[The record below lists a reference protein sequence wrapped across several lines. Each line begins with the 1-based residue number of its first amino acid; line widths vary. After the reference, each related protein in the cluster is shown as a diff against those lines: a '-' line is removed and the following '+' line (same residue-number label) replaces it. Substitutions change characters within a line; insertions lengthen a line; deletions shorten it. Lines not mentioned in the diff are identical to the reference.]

1 MKLTLFL
8 FALVLI
14 TATSSAYEE
23 GWHDSAKC
31 DPCHNTILPETQ
43 SDELM
48 DGCGCHYITP
58 GSEWTTKVD
67 IEIVKTL
74 HSVETCMKCHLNSKA
89 SLTEEN
95 IHRLHT
101 GIDCELCHGDSTV
114 TRPDIL
120 RCDSCHGSNIHGT
133 HKEKLDEACEACHG
147 EYGKDATLTYS
158 DDLLSKGFTEK
169 CREIPTII
177 DVLRFILNPEKL

>member
-1 MKLTLFL
+1 MKLTILL
-8 FALVLI
+8 ITIVMI
-14 TATSSAYEE
+14 TATSGAYEE

-31 DPCHNTILPETQ
+31 DPCHNTILPEIQ
-43 SDELM
+43 STELM
-48 DGCGCHYITP
+48 DGCLCHYITP

-67 IEIVKTL
+67 IEIVKDL

-101 GIDCELCHGDSTV
+101 DVTCDLCHGTIDV
-114 TRPDIL
+114 TKPDIL

-133 HKEKLDEACEACHG
+133 HKEKIDTTCVACHG
-147 EYGKDATLTYS
+147 EYGEDATLTFT
-158 DDLLSKGFTEK
+158 DNVVSKGLTEK

-177 DVLRFILNPEKL
+177 DVLRFILNSGN